1 MQVSATSREEL
12 FTEAVRGLMDLLK
25 PEGIQPQQ
33 ARTDLHVAAPDSTSL
48 LVDFLS
54 EVLTC
59 CHIRRE
65 VYTRVAFPSMSAVTL
80 DAELE
85 GHPVVRFGED
95 VKAVTYHEADVQE
108 RNGLWSTTLVFDV

>member
-1 MQVSATSREEL
+1 
-12 FTEAVRGLMDLLK
+12 
-25 PEGIQPQQ
+25 
-33 ARTDLHVAAPDSTSL
+33 
-48 LVDFLS
+48 
-54 EVLTC
+54 
-59 CHIRRE
+59 
-65 VYTRVAFPSMSAVTL
+65 MSAVTL